1 MRKFFVFAC
10 ICISFLVQAQKYPT
24 QGNWNITISAGA
36 GSLRYGERPSLSGF
50 GSGFTNTAIS
60 GIAVLGAEKHFNKF
74 TSLHLEVGTFVA
86 DGFQINVTNISIIPT
101 IKIPSKKR
109 FVFSTGVRFGL
120 GSLRE
125 REDRDPILGL
135 GHQFRFKWLMGD
147 IRLYNTVFMG
157 EFSIVLEPFY
167 FLNTQTR
174 FVGSNRQ
181 IRIQL
186 ALPLSK

>member
-10 ICISFLVQAQKYPT
+10 ICISFLVQAQKYLT

-50 GSGFTNTAIS
+50 GNGFTNTAIS
-60 GIAVLGAEKHFNKF
+60 GIAVLGAEKQFNKF

-86 DGFQINVTNISIIPT
+86 DEFQSNVTNISIIPT

-109 FVFSTGVRFGL
+109 FIFSTGVRFGL

-125 REDRDPILGL
+125 RKDSSGKRAWAP
-135 GHQFRFKWLMGD
+135 K
-147 IRLYNTVFMG
+147 Y
-157 EFSIVLEPFY
+157 
-167 FLNTQTR
+167 
-174 FVGSNRQ
+174 
-181 IRIQL
+181 
-186 ALPLSK
+186 